1 MTLFMWKMNVTIG
14 KGFTLNFFLGI
25 KMNNRT
31 DKFSKKMMEIPP
43 SGIRKFFELCIG
55 HDDIISLG
63 VGEPDFST
71 PWVIREEAFYHLEK
85 GHTSYT
91 SNWGLIEL
99 RQEIAKYLER
109 YELFYNPDTEIL
121 PTIGASEGLDLVLRS
136 ILNPGDEIIVCEPCY
151 VSYQPLSD
159 LCGAKVI
166 HLDTSKNGFYPSAEQ
181 IEQACTEK
189 TKAIMFC
196 SPSNP
201 TGRIIPA
208 SELEKIAEVV
218 KKHQIWCLSDEIY
231 CELLYDGH
239 KHVSIG
245 KFPGMKDY
253 TIIFNGFSKS
263 FAMTGWRI
271 GYIAAPHDLLVQC
284 CKLHAYSSICP
295 PIFSQYAA
303 AEGLR
308 SGWAEVEKMRL
319 SYQQRRNV
327 MYKAFIDMGLSCI
340 EPEGAFYM
348 FPDITSTGMTSEEFA
363 TELIEKYSVA
373 VVPGTCFGEGG
384 EGFVRCC
391 YATDINKIKIAME
404 RIAQLVKEKQ
414 ALQKK

>member
-1 MTLFMWKMNVTIG
+1 
-14 KGFTLNFFLGI
+14 
-25 KMNNRT
+25 MNNRK
-31 DKFSKKMMEIPP
+31 DKFSSKMESIPP

-63 VGEPDFST
+63 VGEPDFPT

-99 RQEIAKYLER
+99 REEICKYLER
-109 YELFYNPDTEIL
+109 FNLFYDPKTEIL
-121 PTIGASEGLDLVLRS
+121 PTVGASEGLDLVLRS

-151 VSYQPLSD
+151 VNYQPLSA
-159 LCGAKVI
+159 LCDATVI
-166 HLDTSKNGFYPSAEQ
+166 HLDTSKTGLYPTAEA
-181 IEQACTEK
+181 IEKACTSK
-189 TKAIMFC
+189 TKAVMFC

-201 TGRIIPA
+201 TGRIIPEA
-208 SELEKIAEVV
+208 ELKKIAEVV
-218 KKHQIWCLSDEIY
+218 KKHEIWCLSDEIY
-231 CELLYDGH
+231 CELIYDNH

-245 KFPGMKDY
+245 SFPGMKDY
-253 TIIFNGFSKS
+253 AIIFNGFSKA

-284 CKLHAYSSICP
+284 CKLHGYNTICP

-308 SGWAEVEKMRL
+308 NGWAEVERMRI
-319 SYQQRRNV
+319 SYQQRRNL
-327 MYKAFIDMGLSCI
+327 MLNAFKEMGLSCF

-348 FPDITSTGMTSEEFA
+348 FPDIRSTGLTSEQFA
-363 TELIEKYSVA
+363 TELIQKYNVA
-373 VVPGTCFGEGG
+373 VVPGSCFGEAG
-384 EGFVRCC
+384 EGFIRCC

-404 RIAQLVKEKQ
+404 RIAELVK
-414 ALQKK
+414 QKTKK

>member
-1 MTLFMWKMNVTIG
+1 MNTR
-14 KGFTLNFFLGI
+14 K
-25 KMNNRT
+25 
-31 DKFSKKMMEIPP
+31 DKFCSVMESIPP

-63 VGEPDFST
+63 VGEPDFPT

-99 RQEIAKYLER
+99 REEIQKYLER
-109 YELFYNPDTEIL
+109 FSLYYDAKTEIL
-121 PTIGASEGLDLVLRS
+121 PTVGASEGLDLVLRA

-151 VSYQPLSD
+151 VNYQPLSA
-159 LCGAKVI
+159 LCGATVI
-166 HLDTSKNGFYPSAEQ
+166 HLDTSKTDLYPTAEA
-181 IEQACTEK
+181 IEAACTPK
-189 TKAIMFC
+189 TKAVMFC

-201 TGRIIPA
+201 TGRVIPPE
-208 SELEKIAEVV
+208 ELEKIAEVV

-231 CELLYDGH
+231 CELLYDDR
-239 KHVSIG
+239 KHVSVG
-245 KFPGMKDY
+245 SFPGMKDY
-253 TIIFNGFSKS
+253 AIIFNGFSKS

-284 CKLHAYSSICP
+284 CKLHGYNTICP

-308 SGWAEVEKMRL
+308 NGWAEVEKMRV
-319 SYQQRRNV
+319 SYQQRRNL
-327 MYKAFIDMGLSCI
+327 MLKAFHDMGLPCF

-348 FPDITSTGMTSEEFA
+348 FPDIRPTGMTSEEFA
-363 TELIEKYSVA
+363 TELIQKYNVA
-373 VVPGTCFGEGG
+373 VVPGNCFGDAG
-384 EGFVRCC
+384 EGFIRCC

-404 RIAQLVKEKQ
+404 RIASLVKEKT
-414 ALQKK
+414 K

>member
-1 MTLFMWKMNVTIG
+1 
-14 KGFTLNFFLGI
+14 
-25 KMNNRT
+25 MNNRV

-43 SGIRKFFELCIG
+43 SGIRKFFDLCIG

-71 PWVIREEAFYHLEK
+71 PWLIREDAFYHLEK

-109 YELFYNPDTEIL
+109 YNLYYSAETEIL

-136 ILNPGDEIIVCEPCY
+136 VLNPGDEIIVCEPCY

-159 LCGAKVI
+159 LCDAKII
-166 HLDTSKNGFYPSAEQ
+166 HLDTSKNGFCPTASQ
-181 IEQACTEK
+181 IEEVCTEK

-201 TGRIIPA
+201 TGRVIPA
-208 SELEKIAEVV
+208 CELEKIAEVV
-218 KKHQIWCLSDEIY
+218 KKHEIWCLSDEIY

-239 KHVSIG
+239 KHISIG
-245 KFPGMKDY
+245 QFPGMKDY
-253 TIIFNGFSKS
+253 AIIFNGFSKS

-271 GYIAAPHDLLVQC
+271 GYIAAPHDLLTQC
-284 CKLHAYSSICP
+284 CKLHAYSAICP

-327 MYKAFIDMGLSCI
+327 MYKAFIDMGLNCI

-348 FPDITSTGMTSEEFA
+348 FPDISCTGMSSEEFA
-363 TELIEKYSVA
+363 TELIEKYNVA
-373 VVPGTCFGEGG
+373 VVPGNCFGAAG

-391 YATDINKIKIAME
+391 YATDINKIKIAVE
-404 RIAQLVKEKQ
+404 RIAQLVKS
-414 ALQKK
+414 KKSRITKLR

>member
-1 MTLFMWKMNVTIG
+1 
-14 KGFTLNFFLGI
+14 
-25 KMNNRT
+25 MNNRT
-31 DKFSKKMMEIPP
+31 DKFSKKMMEISP

-208 SELEKIAEVV
+208 EELEKIAEIV
-218 KKHQIWCLSDEIY
+218 KKHQLWCLSDEIY

-384 EGFVRCC
+384 EGFIRCC

>member
-1 MTLFMWKMNVTIG
+1 MNTR
-14 KGFTLNFFLGI
+14 K
-25 KMNNRT
+25 
-31 DKFSKKMMEIPP
+31 DKFSSKMEEIPP

-71 PWVIREEAFYHLEK
+71 PWVVREEAFYHLEK

-91 SNWGLIEL
+91 SNWGIIEL
-99 RQEIAKYLER
+99 REEICKYLER
-109 YELFYNPDTEIL
+109 YKLYYDPKTEIL

-136 ILNPGDEIIVCEPCY
+136 ILNPGDEIIICEPCY
-151 VSYQPLSD
+151 VSYHPLAD
-159 LCGAKVI
+159 LCGATII
-166 HLDTSKNGFYPSAEQ
+166 HLDTSKTGLYPTAES
-181 IEQACTEK
+181 IEKVITPK
-189 TKAIMFC
+189 TKAVMFC

-201 TGRIIPA
+201 TGRVIPEA
-208 SELEKIAEVV
+208 ELKKIAEVV

-231 CELLYDGH
+231 CELLYDGR

-245 KFPGMKDY
+245 SFPGMKDY
-253 TIIFNGFSKS
+253 AVIFNGFSKS

-284 CKLHAYSSICP
+284 CKLHAYNSICP

-308 SGWAEVEKMRL
+308 NAWDEVEKMRV
-319 SYQQRRNV
+319 SYQQRRNL
-327 MYKAFIDMGLSCI
+327 MYKAFCDMGLPCT

-348 FPDITSTGMTSEEFA
+348 FADIRPTGLSSEEFA
-363 TELIEKYSVA
+363 VELIKKHNVA
-373 VVPGTCFGEGG
+373 VVPGTCFGSGG
-384 EGFVRCC
+384 EGFIRCC

-404 RIAQLVKEKQ
+404 RIAEMVGEL
-414 ALQKK
+414 KK

>member
-1 MTLFMWKMNVTIG
+1 
-14 KGFTLNFFLGI
+14 
-25 KMNNRT
+25 MNNRT
-31 DKFSKKMMEIPP
+31 DKFSSVMESIPP

-63 VGEPDFST
+63 VGEPDFPT

-99 RQEIAKYLER
+99 REEVCKYLER
-109 YELFYNPDTEIL
+109 FNLYYDPKTEVL
-121 PTIGASEGLDLVLRS
+121 PTVGASEGLDLVLRA

-151 VSYQPLSD
+151 VNYQPLST
-159 LCGAKVI
+159 LCGATVI
-166 HLDTSKNGFYPSAEQ
+166 HLDTSKTDLYPTAAA
-181 IEQACTEK
+181 IEAACTAK
-189 TKAIMFC
+189 TKAVMFC

-201 TGRIIPA
+201 TGRVIPA

-231 CELLYDGH
+231 CELLYDGR

-245 KFPGMKDY
+245 SYPGMKDY
-253 TIIFNGFSKS
+253 AIIFNGFSKS

-284 CKLHAYSSICP
+284 CKLHGYNTICP

-308 SGWAEVEKMRL
+308 NAWSEVEKMRV
-319 SYQQRRNV
+319 SYQQRRNL
-327 MYKAFIDMGLSCI
+327 MHKAFIDMGLPCF

-348 FPDITSTGMTSEEFA
+348 FPDIRPTGMTSEEFA
-363 TELIEKYSVA
+363 TELIKKHNVA
-373 VVPGTCFGEGG
+373 VVPGSCFGAAG
-384 EGFVRCC
+384 EGFIRCC

-404 RIAQLVKEKQ
+404 RIGQMVKEKTG
-414 ALQKK
+414 K